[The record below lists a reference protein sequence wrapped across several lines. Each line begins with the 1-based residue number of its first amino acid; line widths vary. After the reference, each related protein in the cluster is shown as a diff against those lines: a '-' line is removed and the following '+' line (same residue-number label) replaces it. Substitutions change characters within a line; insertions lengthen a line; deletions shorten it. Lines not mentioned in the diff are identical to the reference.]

1 MQLRMTNQREMILR
15 DLKKSKGHLT
25 ADELYERVR
34 KSMPRISLATVY
46 RNLEI
51 LSEAGIIRKLEI
63 SGRQKRFDSIIED
76 HDHIYCVQCQQIENL
91 DLDKSDMNVPTQE
104 RINGYDIT
112 GFRLEVSGL
121 CPKCQKK
128 TAKITTET
136 KTNEGEKDM
145 GCGCKKGALT
155 DEQKQVLEAMNT
167 CDGPCA
173 SKDIAAATGLETKQ
187 VSCRITALKKK
198 GLVDSPV
205 RCKYEITD
213 EGKSALKA

>member
-15 DLKKSKGHLT
+15 ELKKSKKHLT

-34 KSMPRISLATVY
+34 KFMPRISLATVY

-51 LSEAGIIRKLEI
+51 LSDAGMIRKLEI
-63 SGRQKRFDSIIED
+63 SGRQKRFDSELED
-76 HDHIYCVQCQQIENL
+76 HDHIYCVQCHRIENL
-91 DLDKSDMNVPTQE
+91 DIGENQVDLAVVDTK
-104 RINGYDIT
+104 GYTIT
-112 GFRLEVSGL
+112 GRRLEVTGL

-128 TAKITTET
+128 LLKT
-136 KTNEGEKDM
+136 KKNDKKGESTM
-145 GCGCKKGALT
+145 GCGCKTGALS
-155 DEQKQVLEAMNT
+155 DEQKQVLEAMAN

-198 GLVDSPV
+198 GYVESPA
-205 RCKYEITD
+205 RCKYEITG
-213 EGKSALKA
+213 EGKTALHA